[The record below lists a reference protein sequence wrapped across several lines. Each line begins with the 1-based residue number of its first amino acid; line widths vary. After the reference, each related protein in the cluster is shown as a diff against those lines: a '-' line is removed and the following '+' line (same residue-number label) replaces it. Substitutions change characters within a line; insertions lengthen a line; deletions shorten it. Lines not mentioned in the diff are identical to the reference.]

1 MKVIN
6 SSNVDSYIASFPKE
20 TQVLLEQMRSI
31 IKKAAPKA
39 EEVISYQ
46 MPAYKYNGVLV
57 YFAGYA
63 KHIGFYPTGRGI
75 EAFKEEISSYKT
87 SKGTIQFP
95 LNKKLPVTL
104 ITKIVKYRVKE
115 NEEKAALK
123 NNKAVTSKAANKTK
137 QRR

>member
-1 MKVIN
+1 MKPIPAT
-6 SSNVDSYIASFPKE
+6 NVNSYIASFPKE
-20 TQVLLEQMRSI
+20 TQVLLEQLRSL

-46 MPAYKYNGVLV
+46 MPAYKYNGMLV

-63 KHIGFYPTGRGI
+63 KHIGFYPTGKGI
-75 EAFKEEISSYKT
+75 EAFKDEITSYKT

-115 NEEKAALK
+115 NETNAA
-123 NNKAVTSKAANKTK
+123 SKKK
-137 QRR
+137 K